1 LDGYRYKE
9 TQLMRINVAK
19 TLKQAEEQ
27 RKKSKPLPKITIKRQ
42 SKPKVQ
48 SAECRVVPEKAPTVP
63 LREREGL
70 LDELQA
76 EIRGYKIERAKLSS
90 QIYPLVQQV
99 ATDLA
104 KESPTLKKEFLAGR
118 LPMPEI
124 KEHYFKIQAWTDKAI
139 VAYDKLRH
147 VQQYGVLPAPVEK
160 KPISIENGESME
172 AKAIH
177 YEIRRLDDLVHKTRK
192 KMEGKGLKKPVKSDK
207 VLEYREKIAL
217 AEARRYELKEKLKQ
231 LQYEARVQQETAN
244 VPK

>member
-1 LDGYRYKE
+1 
-9 TQLMRINVAK
+9 MRINVAK

-48 SAECRVVPEKAPTVP
+48 PVVAQIEEKAPTVP

-231 LQYEARVQQETAN
+231 LQYEARSERAN
-244 VPK
+244 NEKA

>member
-48 SAECRVVPEKAPTVP
+48 PVVAQIEEKAPTVP

-231 LQYEARVQQETAN
+231 LQYEARSERAN
-244 VPK
+244 NEKA

>member
-1 LDGYRYKE
+1 
-9 TQLMRINVAK
+9 MRINVAK
-19 TLKQAEEQ
+19 TLQQAEEQ
-27 RKKSKPLPKITIKRQ
+27 RKKPKPLPKITIKRQ
-42 SKPKVQ
+42 AKPIVQ
-48 SAECRVVPEKAPTVP
+48 PVVAQIEEKAPTVP

-99 ATDLA
+99 AADLA

-147 VQQYGVLPAPVEK
+147 VQQYGHLPAPVEK

-231 LQYEARVQQETAN
+231 LQYEARSERAN
-244 VPK
+244 NEKA